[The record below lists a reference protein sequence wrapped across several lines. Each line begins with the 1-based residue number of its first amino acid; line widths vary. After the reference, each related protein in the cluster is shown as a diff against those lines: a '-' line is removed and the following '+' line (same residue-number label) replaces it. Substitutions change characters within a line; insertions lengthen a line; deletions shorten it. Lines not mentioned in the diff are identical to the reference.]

1 MLWDILFGLPIA
13 YFLTYLNAHIFCTL
27 GYDKFMRSSGGVRFS
42 RALFTAINVWLV
54 VGWAWQLMQE
64 AKERKEENIRAI
76 KEEIRYWDEEIKRL
90 REEWD
95 VS

>member
-1 MLWDILFGLPIA
+1 VLWDILFGLPIA
-13 YFLTYLNAHIFCTL
+13 YFLTYLNAHIFHTL
-27 GYDKFMRSSGGVRFS
+27 GYDKFMRSPGGVRFS

-64 AKERKEENIRAI
+64 VKERKEENLRVLREQIA
-76 KEEIRYWDEEIKRL
+76 YWDVEIERL
-90 REEWD
+90 SRVLD